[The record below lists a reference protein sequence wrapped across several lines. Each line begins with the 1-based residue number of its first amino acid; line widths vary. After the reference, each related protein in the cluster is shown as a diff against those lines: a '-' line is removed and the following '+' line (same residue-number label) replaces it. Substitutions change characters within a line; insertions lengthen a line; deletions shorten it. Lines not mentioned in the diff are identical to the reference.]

1 MNTQMTTATDIAYKA
16 VGDYLLP
23 MIGLPESFWAYRTLR
38 TAQEGLFEGK
48 QAVDFPDHAA
58 EWYT

>member
-23 MIGLPESFWAYRTLR
+23 VIALPESTGLSG
-38 TAQEGLFEGK
+38 TSEGSERPF
-48 QAVDFPDHAA
+48 
-58 EWYT
+58 